1 MTKIPVSKDPLV
13 DMLDAIIIEESNKE
27 EQRTYLGASSIGDEC
42 ARKLWYK
49 FNGEKEYFDAKTLRK
64 FADGHRT
71 EEVILEWLGHCT
83 GIELYTRGF
92 INGYEGPGRSEC
104 ETTQD
109 YMRGSTTDQNGDVPN
124 HRRDVSSQIGFELY
138 EGMFK
143 GHYDGIARGF
153 PQAPKTWHIV
163 EIKCVNERAFKEIC
177 VLKEKN
183 EKTAIRL
190 WRPEYYSQVQVYMH
204 QEKLTRSIH
213 IISTP
218 GARDLVS
225 VRTNY
230 DKDHAEAMLAKAM
243 RIIDAKSPPERIGDQ
258 SFYKCRMCFMRDKCH
273 GA

>member
-49 FNGEKEYFDAKTLRK
+49 LNGEKEYFDAKTLRK

-71 EEVILEWLGHCT
+71 EQVILEWLGHCT
-83 GIELYTRGF
+83 GIELYTRGD
-92 INGYEGPGRSEC
+92 G
-104 ETTQD
+104 
-109 YMRGSTTDQNGDVPN
+109 GD
-124 HRRDVSSQIGFELY
+124 QIGFSY
-138 EGMFK
+138 YGAKFK

-230 DKDHAEAMLAKAM
+230 DKDHAEAMLAKAA

-273 GA
+273 GS